1 MTITL
6 TNSASLRG
14 AIGALRRQFGQAG
27 LLSVVTNVLML
38 TPTIYMLQVYD
49 RVLVSRSELTL
60 LAVSLLALA
69 MYGVVALAEWWRTRV
84 LVKAGLRL
92 DSALAGPLMDADF
105 KASLGG
111 GPASI
116 SRPLAD
122 LIALRQFL
130 TGPGILAFFD
140 APWAPIY
147 IAVLFILHPALG
159 GMALLFA
166 AIQCL
171 LAWQGHGRSV
181 APADAAAKAASTEMA
196 YLRAKLRGAETL
208 EAMGMLGNLWQRW
221 QQQHARQ
228 KQCSAELQGL
238 TARVTAVSKFV
249 RYTQQSLVLGLGSL
263 LVIDGQLSVGAML
276 AANVLMT
283 RALAPIDSL
292 VGLWRSL
299 IGARTAYARLHALLD
314 SQGAIVEHATLP
326 ARLPNTVQLRALS
339 AHAPGRATPILDNL
353 DIELAAGSITVV
365 VGPSGSGKSTL
376 ARVVVGAWPHISGE
390 ALLGGRP
397 LADFPRRQFG
407 SQLGYL
413 PQDVAMFDGSIADNI
428 ARFSKVDS
436 AKVIAAAV
444 LAGLHETIL
453 HLPRGYDTPVDND
466 GATLP
471 GGLRQRIAL
480 ARAVYG
486 VPALVV
492 LDEPNANLDETG
504 EAALTSLVRQ
514 LKTEGSTVLL
524 ITHRPAIL
532 AAADRLITLRDGRI
546 ERDGTPERVLA
557 EVRSAAMPIA
567 ATPTAVPPNAVTQNP

>member
-1 MTITL
+1 MNMPST
-6 TNSASLRG
+6 SLRG
-14 AIGALRRQFGQAG
+14 AIGALRRQFGKAG

-60 LAVSLLALA
+60 LAVSLIALAL
-69 MYGVVALAEWWRTRV
+69 YGVVALAEWWRTRV
-84 LVKAGLRL
+84 LVTAGLRL
-92 DSALAGPLMDADF
+92 DGALAGALMDADF
-105 KASLGG
+105 QASLSGAAAG
-111 GPASI
+111 A
-116 SRPLAD
+116 SRPQAD

-140 APWAPIY
+140 APWAPLY
-147 IAVLFILHPALG
+147 IAVLFVLHPALG
-159 GMALLFA
+159 ALALLFA

-181 APADAAAKAASTEMA
+181 APADAAAKAASAEMA

-208 EAMGMLGNLWQRW
+208 ESMGMLGNLWQRW
-221 QQQHARQ
+221 QRQHAVQQQR
-228 KQCSAELQGL
+228 SAELQAL

-249 RYTQQSLVLGLGSL
+249 RYSQQSLVLGLGSL
-263 LVIDGQLSVGAML
+263 LVIDGQMSVGAML

-299 IGARTAYARLHALLD
+299 IGARAAYDRLHRLIDSHGGAVDAAALPGQLPG
-314 SQGAIVEHATLP
+314 SVE
-326 ARLPNTVQLRALS
+326 LRALT
-339 AHAPGRATPILDNL
+339 AHAPGRATPILDNIDL
-353 DIELAAGSITVV
+353 ALAAGSVTVV

-376 ARVVVGAWPHISGE
+376 ARVVVGAWPHMSGE
-390 ALLGGRP
+390 AQLGGRA
-397 LADFPRRQFG
+397 LADYPRRQFG
-407 SQLGYL
+407 AQLGYL
-413 PQDVAMFDGSIADNI
+413 PQEVALFDGTIADNI
-428 ARFSKVDS
+428 GRFSKVDS
-436 AKVIAAAV
+436 QKIIAAAV
-444 LAGLHETIL
+444 KAGLHETIL

-466 GATLP
+466 GAILP

-486 VPALVV
+486 APALVV
-492 LDEPNANLDETG
+492 LDEPNANLDEAG
-504 EAALTSLVRQ
+504 EAALTALVRQ
-514 LKTEGSTVLL
+514 LKTEGTTVLL

-546 ERDGTPERVLA
+546 ERDGPPERVLA
-557 EVRSAAMPIA
+557 EVRSAA
-567 ATPTAVPPNAVTQNP
+567 ATPTPETT